1 MPRVAAP
8 DAPQSGAVPSPIT
21 PSARLLTAAL
31 ALPLFAL
38 GCVNSGDP
46 KRIGETRLEGAVY
59 GGSGSAGPIAWS
71 LGGGPTGTGEASFD
85 PAPTDAGQDPQGQDP
100 ETPAQRDARLRLE
113 FGSNVLIAADGSV
126 TKQFFLA
133 GDLAQTF
140 LKLIAEISPE
150 KPPAS
155 GQQPVPK
162 PGLKIG
168 GPEAKSILGRMLRD
182 HTVEVTFV
190 PDFEVLSGARLVDQT
205 NKPSVVTGEPPAWKY
220 KDAPTVSLAL
230 VSAQPAGLAAFEA
243 ALDLF
248 YASIPQVEISVNVI
262 EYNTGDALS
271 FGVAQVDANT
281 PIFSNLTS
289 SQLVRSYSS
298 AFPASQPII
307 GTTPVADIG
316 RFALGG
322 IHDAWELNA
331 LIEALEANNLADIT
345 SSPKMV
351 VRNGGVAAI
360 STLTQVPYP
369 KAKFS
374 QLGSEVA
381 TDITFQPVGVR
392 MNIIPVIAGTDSVIL
407 QVFADVSAITSFADT
422 EPIVTPVT
430 SQRSAVTTVYLKDGH
445 TLVIGGLKSK
455 TQFETETKVPILG
468 DIPVLGFLFRS
479 TSTVRN
485 DTTVEF
491 HITPRIVED
500 RGSPSIGPQF

>member
-1 MPRVAAP
+1 MR
-8 DAPQSGAVPSPIT
+8 
-21 PSARLLTAAL
+21 TAAF
-31 ALPLFAL
+31 ALPLLAL
-38 GCVNSGDP
+38 GCVTADAP
-46 KRIGETRLEGAVY
+46 RRVGETRVESAVY
-59 GGSGSAGPIAWS
+59 GGGARSAGPVAWR
-71 LGGGPTGTGEASFD
+71 LGDDARLDAATHRPAGGRP
-85 PAPTDAGQDPQGQDP
+85 QDPQGQDP
-100 ETPAQRDARLRLE
+100 ETDEQRDARLRLE

-140 LKLIAEISPE
+140 LKLIAEMSPE
-150 KPPAS
+150 KPPVAK
-155 GQQPVPK
+155 GQPQPVPK
-162 PGLKIG
+162 PGLQIG
-168 GPEAKSILGRMLRD
+168 GPEAKSILGRMLRN
-182 HTVEVTFV
+182 HTVEISFV
-190 PDFEVLSGARLVDQT
+190 PDFEVLSGARLVEVPG
-205 NKPSVVTGEPPAWKY
+205 KPGGVVTGEPPNFNY

-230 VSAQPAGLAAFEA
+230 VTGQPAGLAAFEA

-248 YASIPQVEISVNVI
+248 YSSIPQIEISVLVI
-262 EYNTGDALS
+262 EYNTADALS
-271 FGVAQVDANT
+271 FGVAQLDENT
-281 PIFSNLTS
+281 PIFNNLTS

-298 AFPASQPII
+298 SFPANQPIV

-331 LIEALEANNLADIT
+331 LVEALEANNLADIT

-360 STLTQVPYP
+360 STLTQVPFP
-369 KAKFS
+369 RAKFS

-381 TDITFQPVGVR
+381 TDIDFKPVGVR

-430 SQRSAVTTVYLKDGH
+430 SQRTAVTTVYLKDGH

-455 TQFETETKVPILG
+455 TLFESETKVPILG
-468 DIPVLGFLFRS
+468 DIPILGFLFRS
-479 TSTVRN
+479 TTTVRN
-485 DTTVEF
+485 ETTVEF

-500 RGSPSIGPQF
+500 RGSPAIGTQF

>member
-1 MPRVAAP
+1 MVLGV
-8 DAPQSGAVPSPIT
+8 S
-21 PSARLLTAAL
+21 L
-31 ALPLFAL
+31 ALFS
-38 GCVNSGDP
+38 CVSAGP
-46 KRIGETRLEGAVY
+46 PERIGETRVDASVVGGAR
-59 GGSGSAGPIAWS
+59 SAGPVAWR
-71 LGGGPTGTGEASFD
+71 LGSDAVADGPGGAAAS
-85 PAPTDAGQDPQGQDP
+85 AAAGARRADAASRQDPKGEGSQGQDP
-100 ETPAQRDARLRLE
+100 ETPEQRDARLRLE
-113 FGSNVLIAADGSV
+113 FGSNVLISADGAV

-140 LKLIAEISPE
+140 LKLVAEISPE
-150 KPPAS
+150 KPPVA
-155 GQQPVPK
+155 GQQQPVPK
-162 PGLKIG
+162 PGLQIG
-168 GPEAKSILGRMLRD
+168 GPEAKSILGRMLRE
-182 HTVEVTFV
+182 HVVEVTFV
-190 PDFEVLSGARLVDQT
+190 PDFEVLSGAKLVEQP
-205 NKPSVVTGEPPAWKY
+205 NKPSTAVTGEPPVLKY

-230 VSAQPAGLAAFEA
+230 VTAQPAGLAAFEA

-248 YASIPQVEISVNVI
+248 YSSIPQVEITVQVI

-271 FGVAQVDANT
+271 FGVAQLDENT
-281 PIFSNLTS
+281 PIFNNLTS

-298 AFPASQPII
+298 AFPASQPIV

-331 LIEALEANNLADIT
+331 LVEALEANNLADIT
-345 SSPKMV
+345 SSPKLV

-360 STLTQVPYP
+360 STLTQVPFP

-381 TDITFQPVGVR
+381 TDISFQPVGVR

-407 QVFADVSAITSFADT
+407 EVFADVSAITSFADT

-430 SQRSAVTTVYLKDGH
+430 STRTAVTTVYLKDGH

-455 TQFETETKVPILG
+455 TLFENETKVPILG

-479 TSTVRN
+479 SSTVRN
-485 DTTVEF
+485 ETTVEF

-500 RGSPSIGPQF
+500 RGAPTIGAPF

>member
-1 MPRVAAP
+1 MHASQSRTVRIFDPRR
-8 DAPQSGAVPSPIT
+8 
-21 PSARLLTAAL
+21 SASCTAGL
-31 ALPLFAL
+31 ILPLVAF
-38 GCVNSGDP
+38 GCVTSAAE
-46 KRIGETRLEGAVY
+46 RVGETRIEASVSSRS
-59 GGSGSAGPIAWS
+59 GGSGPLAWR
-71 LGGGPTGTGEASFD
+71 LGDAAPLDATASRSR
-85 PAPTDAGQDPQGQDP
+85 ASVETQDPQGQDP
-100 ETPAQRDARLRLE
+100 ETDEQREARLRLE

-133 GDLAQTF
+133 GDLAETF

-150 KPPAS
+150 NPPVRGRAP
-155 GQQPVPK
+155 QPVPK
-162 PGLKIG
+162 PGHKIG

-230 VSAQPAGLAAFEA
+230 VTAQPAGLAAFEA

-248 YASIPQVEISVNVI
+248 YASIPQVEISVLVI

-271 FGVAQVDANT
+271 FGVAQLDEAT
-281 PIFSNLTS
+281 PIFNNLTS

-298 AFPASQPII
+298 AFPASQPIV
-307 GTTPVADIG
+307 GTSAVADIG

-331 LIEALEANNLADIT
+331 LVEALEANNLADIT

-381 TDITFQPVGVR
+381 TDITFMPVGVR

-455 TQFETETKVPILG
+455 TLFENETKVPILG

-500 RGSPSIGPQF
+500 RGAPAIGTQF